1 MSYYSQVKQALKSI
15 LKRKMPVM
23 KTLRDYMH
31 FLISRI
37 SNGENQFY
45 SKENLFDSH
54 IKEVF

>member
-15 LKRKMPVM
+15 LKRRMPAL
-23 KTLRDYMH
+23 KILRDYMH
-31 FLISRI
+31 FLISRT